1 MLATFFTIWTQ
12 NHANANNLLK
22 AQTYLSVSYNHYE
35 KVSTANTAFLLAYK
49 SLTMDQCFPVKP
61 VVKKVGSFICKYRRM
76 EEAKMKV

>member
-35 KVSTANTAFLLAYK
+35 KVSTANT
-49 SLTMDQCFPVKP
+49 V
-61 VVKKVGSFICKYRRM
+61 FIGLEILDDGPMFSGKARR
-76 EEAKMKV
+76 